1 MKAKTIDSCREL
13 FKEIKILL
21 IHSQYISLL
30 LFVVKNKDQ
39 YKSDQEIHS
48 INTRYSTNL
57 HLPTSSLAVY
67 QRGAYYYGIRVFNHL
82 PPNIKSLSNEV
93 RLFKPALKRFIL
105 SNSFY
110 YSDEYFDCNFN

>member
-1 MKAKTIDSCREL
+1 MSNSCREL
-13 FKEIKILL
+13 FKDLKILPL
-21 IHSQYISLL
+21 HSEYIFSLS

-39 YKSDQEIHS
+39 SNQENHS
-48 INTRYSTNL
+48 INTIYSINL

-67 QRGAYYYGIRVFNHL
+67 QRGLTIMELRVFNHL

-93 RLFKPALKRFIL
+93 RLLQPALKRFLL

-110 YSDEYFDCNFN
+110 SLDGYFDCHFNI